1 MASSTLARPH
11 EQSLKKP
18 SMEPNVLNV
27 VLGNLLVKPWYP
39 SFYPE
44 DLVGRKVDRLYVCQW
59 CFRYSKELMPY
70 LAHMKVCP
78 HKDASP
84 PGELIYKKD
93 NHAIYEIDGEEHK
106 LFSQNL
112 SLFAKLFLDTKSVFY
127 DVATFRYYLL
137 ALRNPVTLQEQVVG
151 FFSKEKMSW
160 DNNNVAC
167 ILVFPPWQKSGLG
180 QILMGVSYELSRK
193 EGRIGGPEKRE
204 TILRKPNARAPR
216 LLTSASFIRTGEK
229 GLSGILIVQDTW
241 VAPEDVVV
249 ALKETALVEPD
260 KRSTGE
266 VVIVRGKVKAWA
278 ELHKISM
285 KAPADKAAFTQASDG
300 ANKANDAKE

>member
-70 LAHMKVCP
+70 LAHM
-78 HKDASP
+78 
-84 PGELIYKKD
+84 
-93 NHAIYEIDGEEHK
+93 